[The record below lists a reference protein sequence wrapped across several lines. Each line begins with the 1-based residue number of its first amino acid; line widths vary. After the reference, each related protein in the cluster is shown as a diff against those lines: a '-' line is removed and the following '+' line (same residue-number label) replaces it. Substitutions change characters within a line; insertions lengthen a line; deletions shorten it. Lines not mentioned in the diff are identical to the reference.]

1 MKRALTQKV
10 NPIPACEVDNSAMVG
25 HLKPIPP
32 EVNRRARTSAAMIG
46 LAISMGASSLLIP
59 QQGDSAMATEPGA
72 GNSALSTLPSVQG
85 EAGAVT
91 ALEAKSAPETAEA
104 GQQLPLLQSHKA
116 QEWQPTGVET
126 SAARES
132 EPIQKVTFN
141 SSENTNRVEPENT
154 ATNDRPGSTATAKST
169 SPDGIGNDIK
179 VGDIVTS
186 QSESYNIGQ
195 NQSRQSAAPE
205 ASGAMAGE
213 SATAATD
220 DVNNLLRAK
229 QAVALNRLRESSN
242 RLRASLAEWKSE
254 ELENTSAQVSEP
266 AAPAV
271 VAEHLKPVVEQA
283 PASVEVPNWQPKLA
297 AVEPAVAK
305 ASSVD
310 TAGEAAPEVWEAGV
324 VSQPAVSAPT
334 MVYQVKPGDTIG
346 TIARNYGINVS
357 ALAKANDLDNPN
369 RIQVAQLISIPQ
381 SSPSVG
387 LTATQPAANPFE
399 SEPISP
405 NFAARNR
412 SSASSKAKVP
422 IVTALTPVTA
432 VDNISAPTVPPAN
445 WTPGAAVASASA
457 SSGTDAVPPGY
468 KGLKYE
474 VPEHISRTKQ
484 TSEVPVG
491 KNFQL
496 NAPSGEPSLFAEN
509 EPNQG
514 LQASSNQQNNPYVE
528 RLRAEIL
535 QLREQYKHQQG
546 SDTLQRMTSMR
557 QSYPTPNPAPAHAPT
572 PLAPEPRPASTSAP
586 RSAKPELSRNQ
597 NNEPLQAEIQRP
609 ARQPSQ
615 QAPIQI
621 PVPEAGAV
629 PAKRQQQLVATAPL
643 GPEVYQPYNQ
653 PAPRMVAPE
662 LPPLQGPDNY
672 LPDGVN
678 PNFNGYNW
686 PTRGVL
692 TSGYG
697 RRWGRMHKG
706 IDIAA
711 PTGTPIVASAP
722 GVVVYAR
729 WNSGGYGNLVDIRH
743 ADGSLTR
750 YGHNSR
756 IFVQEGQVVE
766 QGQQI
771 AAMGSTG
778 YSTGPHCH
786 FEIHPPGQGAV
797 NPMAFLPRR

>member
-104 GQQLPLLQSHKA
+104 AQQLPLLQSHKA

-141 SSENTNRVEPENT
+141 QSENTNRVEPDNT

-169 SPDGIGNDIK
+169 SHDGISNDIK

-186 QSESYNIGQ
+186 QSESYNVGQ

-213 SATAATD
+213 SATAAAD

-297 AVEPAVAK
+297 AVEPAVTK
-305 ASSVD
+305 ASPVD
-310 TAGEAAPEVWEAGV
+310 TAAEPAPEVWEASV

-346 TIARNYGINVS
+346 TIARNYGMSVS

-369 RIQVAQLISIPQ
+369 HIQVAQLISIPQ
-381 SSPSVG
+381 SQSSAV
-387 LTATQPAANPFE
+387 TAPVPAANPFE
-399 SEPISP
+399 SEPVSP

-445 WTPGAAVASASA
+445 WTPSAPVASASA

-496 NAPSGEPSLFAEN
+496 NTPSGEPSLFAEN

-557 QSYPTPNPAPAHAPT
+557 RPYPTPNPTPAFAPSSPT
-572 PLAPEPRPASTSAP
+572 PEPRPSSTYSP
-586 RSAKPELSRNQ
+586 SPVKPELSRNQ
-597 NNEPLQAEIQRP
+597 NNEPLQTQIQRP

-692 TSGYG
+692 TSGFG

-743 ADGSLTR
+743 SDGSLTR